1 MHLEKTAYPNGG
13 DDYTAK
19 VATTQVEKL
28 ALMEAGFEFVS
39 SDPDGTQYFRI
50 RK

>member
-1 MHLEKTAYPNGG
+1 MRPNGG

-19 VATTQVEKL
+19 VATTQAEKL
-28 ALMEAGFEFVS
+28 ALMEAGFTFVS